1 MTEMNIPDINVS
13 SMLPFGTA
21 LRPLLMQSCLSDADM
36 NAVLRQRGVYVG
48 NADKVTLIPLM
59 LSMVFSPREFEMLQ
73 ESQSTKEDSPKR
85 RNSNLYCTKDTTL
98 FSALKEYI
106 PDSKAI
112 EVQNLNVSL
121 NTPLSFDALNENK
134 LIMSYEIIRED
145 LTKDWVKPNSRHV
158 GKVVIEKKENKQI
171 QICNEYTSKETDDIN
186 RQVIKDIVSFLLAKN
201 EISDDER
208 TIKAEDFDNRNRF
221 NFLLQLAQNS
231 EDMSLEFSEIRDVE
245 LGPDP
250 QNPPRNP
257 NSIIQENV
265 RKLIINGSALEKNIA
280 LTADQDKDNL
290 ILRSLEVVYFFNFHG
305 VKGKCTLQYG
315 FMHFFRSQNTSK
327 EFQVALLYCK
337 PIGSVN
343 KRALENFILEQF
355 DILKEKVYQSL
366 IESKS
371 TKQ

>member
-1 MTEMNIPDINVS
+1 MSELNIPEINIS

-36 NAVLRQRGVYVG
+36 NTVLRKRGVYVG
-48 NADKVTLIPLM
+48 NADKMTLIPLM

-73 ESQSTKEDSPKR
+73 ESQGTKEDSPKR
-85 RNSNLYCTKDTTL
+85 RNSSINGNTDAKL
-98 FSALKEYI
+98 FSVLKDYE
-106 PDSKAI
+106 PDAKLI
-112 EVQNLNVSL
+112 ESQNPNVLL

-134 LIMSYEIIRED
+134 LIMNYEIIRQD
-145 LTKDWVKPNSRHV
+145 LTKDWVKPNSKHV
-158 GKVVIEKKENKQI
+158 GKVIIEKGENKQI

-186 RQVIKDIVSFLLAKN
+186 RQIIKEVVSFLFSRK
-201 EISDDER
+201 EISDNEK
-208 TIKAEDFDNRNRF
+208 TIKAEDFDNRRRF
-221 NFLLQLAQNS
+221 NFLLQLAQS
-231 EDMSLEFSEIRDVE
+231 TADMSLEFSEIRDVE

-290 ILRSLEVVYFFNFHG
+290 ILRSLEVTYLFNFRG
-305 VKGKCTLQYG
+305 TKGKCTLQYG

-343 KRALENFILEQF
+343 KRALESFILEQF
-355 DILKEKVYQSL
+355 DILKEKVYQSF
-366 IESKS
+366 IEPKS
-371 TKQ
+371 IQ